1 MCKKI
6 LYTLVCLIFIAS
18 CTQAPLI
25 NPTVPGSSANIP
37 PTASPGQSATITA
50 ITMPSPTLTPMPF
63 PLPNL
68 PLDLLINAQPQTCM
82 AAGSAD
88 YSEPAIDA
96 ATYTKYDFSSLMLE
110 RGTVIMVTNSS
121 DENNGDVTSV
131 AALLENPGTDGISLR
146 EALLAVN
153 RDPGEYTI
161 RFDQT
166 LKGATIEVGSW
177 DHTELPPLDSGW
189 LIINGDTDG
198 DGNTDITLEN
208 KIDLD
213 VNHPQSLGFRLH
225 SGENTLYSLKIEG
238 FSLAVLMEPQSH
250 DQIFAGNTL
259 YHLVIEGG
267 NGIGLD
273 SRMDSILVT
282 HNIWRDTKIIG
293 NVINA
298 LGGMSLALT
307 RASGDRIE
315 DLIIE
320 DNQIQIN
327 AENETDAYD
336 GIMLQSGSGTDASD
350 NEIHNVVIANNTIAG
365 DPYHGIGLLT
375 GYYGIGGN
383 SIDHVYVLNNT
394 IDIQHKDILAT
405 FGLQIAAGYWV
416 NEKGNHISDILVS
429 GNSITGHLEDIILV
443 SSGAV
448 GSSGNLIERIRI
460 SNNHLVVTKPS
471 RDNGSQ
477 IMAVSIVTGDGATD
491 YMDPSYQPVVYPDNN
506 TVQDVWISHNVIE
519 GQGGQAVSLGTGDP
533 GSQYN
538 QLKNIYILGND
549 MLGFYPGAGS
559 MVSAV
564 SLYLGGINDA
574 HILNVFIQQNKI
586 HQTNLRSQFIGE
598 EFASG
603 GIILTAGEGTQNST
617 IEDVWITANE
627 IVSPAPGITILG
639 GYSSP
644 GMRMTQNNKIQDV
657 QVWCNTVTEKPD
669 LLEALFP
676 GVKGINLAGGFGLT
690 KNNSVSNIFL
700 HGNWVTDVMD
710 DLSVFQ
716 NAGEGSE
723 ANSVEYQIH

>member
-1 MCKKI
+1 
-6 LYTLVCLIFIAS
+6 
-18 CTQAPLI
+18 
-25 NPTVPGSSANIP
+25 
-37 PTASPGQSATITA
+37 
-50 ITMPSPTLTPMPF
+50 
-63 PLPNL
+63 
-68 PLDLLINAQPQTCM
+68 
-82 AAGSAD
+82 
-88 YSEPAIDA
+88 
-96 ATYTKYDFSSLMLE
+96 
-110 RGTVIMVTNSS
+110 
-121 DENNGDVTSV
+121 
-131 AALLENPGTDGISLR
+131 
-146 EALLAVN
+146 
-153 RDPGEYTI
+153 
-161 RFDQT
+161 
-166 LKGATIEVGSW
+166 
-177 DHTELPPLDSGW
+177 
-189 LIINGDTDG
+189 
-198 DGNTDITLEN
+198 
-208 KIDLD
+208 
-213 VNHPQSLGFRLH
+213 
-225 SGENTLYSLKIEG
+225 
-238 FSLAVLMEPQSH
+238 
-250 DQIFAGNTL
+250 
-259 YHLVIEGG
+259 
-267 NGIGLD
+267 
-273 SRMDSILVT
+273 
-282 HNIWRDTKIIG
+282 
-293 NVINA
+293 
-298 LGGMSLALT
+298 
-307 RASGDRIE
+307 
-315 DLIIE
+315 
-320 DNQIQIN
+320 
-327 AENETDAYD
+327 
-336 GIMLQSGSGTDASD
+336 MLQSGSGTDASD

>member
-1 MCKKI
+1 
-6 LYTLVCLIFIAS
+6 
-18 CTQAPLI
+18 
-25 NPTVPGSSANIP
+25 
-37 PTASPGQSATITA
+37 
-50 ITMPSPTLTPMPF
+50 
-63 PLPNL
+63 
-68 PLDLLINAQPQTCM
+68 
-82 AAGSAD
+82 
-88 YSEPAIDA
+88 
-96 ATYTKYDFSSLMLE
+96 
-110 RGTVIMVTNSS
+110 
-121 DENNGDVTSV
+121 
-131 AALLENPGTDGISLR
+131 
-146 EALLAVN
+146 
-153 RDPGEYTI
+153 
-161 RFDQT
+161 
-166 LKGATIEVGSW
+166 
-177 DHTELPPLDSGW
+177 
-189 LIINGDTDG
+189 
-198 DGNTDITLEN
+198 
-208 KIDLD
+208 
-213 VNHPQSLGFRLH
+213 
-225 SGENTLYSLKIEG
+225 
-238 FSLAVLMEPQSH
+238 
-250 DQIFAGNTL
+250 
-259 YHLVIEGG
+259 
-267 NGIGLD
+267 
-273 SRMDSILVT
+273 
-282 HNIWRDTKIIG
+282 
-293 NVINA
+293 
-298 LGGMSLALT
+298 
-307 RASGDRIE
+307 
-315 DLIIE
+315 
-320 DNQIQIN
+320 
-327 AENETDAYD
+327 
-336 GIMLQSGSGTDASD
+336 
-350 NEIHNVVIANNTIAG
+350 
-365 DPYHGIGLLT
+365 
-375 GYYGIGGN
+375 
-383 SIDHVYVLNNT
+383 
-394 IDIQHKDILAT
+394 
-405 FGLQIAAGYWV
+405 
-416 NEKGNHISDILVS
+416 
-429 GNSITGHLEDIILV
+429 
-443 SSGAV
+443 
-448 GSSGNLIERIRI
+448 
-460 SNNHLVVTKPS
+460 
-471 RDNGSQ
+471 
-477 IMAVSIVTGDGATD
+477 MAVSIVTGDGATD